1 MIINLTK
8 VKSRT
13 NEKTLIKFSFRLVK
27 SLKLA
32 RQELVNHPRLG
43 GLERAIYSIIRNTE
57 YPDEQDLEG
66 VAISLARVQF
76 TYRLDPLDMA
86 KGIAYHLFS
95 QFIIKRYVI
104 ITFVF

>member
-1 MIINLTK
+1 M
-8 VKSRT
+8 
-13 NEKTLIKFSFRLVK
+13 VK

-86 KGIAYHLFS
+86 KGVSLLFRDGH
-95 QFIIKRYVI
+95 FYVI
-104 ITFVF
+104 MKSIRHIIRVSEPSIFRRLPAPRLPKLKI